1 MTALAPQST
10 PAASFRDPAGQLFR
24 FPGRIVRAVLPAGLP
39 DLNAFLASAAAR
51 KFAASGNLARTEVLS
66 VEQLT
71 EAIGAESAASLH
83 AAFPG
88 ATFLEHEPV
97 AFPSFPYEWPPEM
110 LHAAAT
116 LTLDLAE
123 ALLEENLGL
132 KDGTPYNVLFRGS
145 RPVFVDVLSVERRE
159 PGDATW
165 LPYAQFVRT
174 FLLPLAAAESLGL
187 PLDQSLLGR
196 RDGLEPED
204 VYHMCGVLRKLRSP
218 FLTLV
223 TLPTWLGARQDPDDH
238 SVYQKKL
245 HDDLE
250 KARYILR
257 ALFRGLRKS
266 LGKVAPRAGKR
277 STWSEYMAADNNYS
291 GEHFAAKQSFVESAL
306 KEFPPRRVLDV
317 GANTG
322 HFSALAARSGAS
334 VVAVDSDP
342 VVVGEIWRNAR
353 PQKNEK
359 SEKNEPLDILPL
371 VVNLARPTPPTGW
384 RNREC
389 PGFLERARGGF
400 DAVLL
405 LAVIHHMLVSERIPL
420 AEILALAAELS
431 TGIVVAEYVDPQDSM
446 FRRLTRGREHLH
458 SDLNQQVFES
468 ACRAHFEIVRS
479 QQLEG
484 THRRLYLLR
493 RSARA

>member
-1 MTALAPQST
+1 MTPPASASA

-24 FPGRIVRAVLPAGLP
+24 YPGRLVRAVLPDGLP
-39 DLNAFLASAAAR
+39 DLQAFLASAAAR
-51 KFAASGNLARTEVLS
+51 KFTDSGNLVRSQVVSPERLRDS
-66 VEQLT
+66 
-71 EAIGAESAASLH
+71 IGAESANSLR
-83 AAFPG
+83 AAFPA

-97 AFPSFPYEWPPEM
+97 EFPSFPYEWPPEM
-110 LHAAAT
+110 LHAAAA

-123 ALLEENLGL
+123 TLLEENLGL
-132 KDGTPYNVLFRGS
+132 KDGMPYNILFRGS
-145 RPVFVDVLSVERRE
+145 DPVFVDVLSVERRD
-159 PGDATW
+159 PRDATW

-174 FLLPLAAAESLGL
+174 FLLPLAAADRLGL
-187 PLDQSLLGR
+187 PLDQALLGR

-204 VYHMCGVLRKLRSP
+204 VYRLCGALRKLSSP

-245 HDDLE
+245 HDDPE

-257 ALFRGLRKS
+257 MLFRGLRKS
-266 LGKVAPRAGKR
+266 LAAIAPRAGKR
-277 STWSEYMAADNNYS
+277 SAWSEYMVADNNYTS
-291 GEHFAAKQSFVESAL
+291 EHFAAKQAFVEAAL
-306 KEFPPRRVLDV
+306 KEFQPRRVLDV

-334 VVAVDSDP
+334 VVAVDYDP
-342 VVVGEIWRNAR
+342 VVAGEIWRNAR
-353 PQKNEK
+353 
-359 SEKNEPLDILPL
+359 SEKLDILPL
-371 VVNLARPTPPTGW
+371 VVNLARPTPATGW

-405 LAVIHHMLVSERIPL
+405 LAVIHHMLVTERIPL
-420 AEILALAAELS
+420 DEILALAAELS
-431 TGIVVAEYVDPQDSM
+431 TGIVIAEYVDPQDSM

-458 SDLNQQVFES
+458 RDLDPQVFEA
-468 ACRAHFEIVRS
+468 ACRAQFDIVRW
-479 QQLEG
+479 QQIEG

-493 RSARA
+493 RSARV

>member
-1 MTALAPQST
+1 MSPLAPQSA

-24 FPGRIVRAVLPAGLP
+24 FPGRIVRAVLPAGAA

-51 KFAASGNLARTEVLS
+51 KFSTSGSLVGTEVLPA
-66 VEQLT
+66 ERLGET
-71 EAIGAESAASLH
+71 IGPEAQYLSAR
-83 AAFPG
+83 FPG
-88 ATFLEHEPV
+88 ATFLDHERV
-97 AFPSFPYEWPPEM
+97 EFPSFPYEWPPEM
-110 LHAAAT
+110 LHAAAS

-174 FLLPLAAAESLGL
+174 FLLPLAAAEKLGL

-204 VYHMCGVLRKLRSP
+204 VYRMCGALRKLRSP

-245 HDDLE
+245 HQDPE

-257 ALFRGLRKS
+257 SLLRGLRKS
-266 LGKVAPRAGKR
+266 LARVEPRAGKH

-291 GEHFAAKQSFVESAL
+291 GERFAAKQAFVEAAL
-306 KEFPPRRVLDV
+306 KEFQPRRILDV

-322 HFSALAARSGAS
+322 HFSALAARAGAS

-342 VVVGEIWRNAR
+342 VVAGEIWSNA
-353 PQKNEK
+353 K
-359 SEKNEPLDILPL
+359 SEKLDILPL

-400 DAVLL
+400 DAVFL
-405 LAVIHHMLVSERIPL
+405 LAVIHHMLVTERIPL

-431 TGIVVAEYVDPQDSM
+431 TNLVVAEYVDPQDSM
-446 FRRLTRGREHLH
+446 FRRLVRGREHLH
-458 SDLNQQVFES
+458 RDLNQQVFEN

>member
-1 MTALAPQST
+1 MISPASQS
-10 PAASFRDPAGQLFR
+10 AASFRDPAGQLFR
-24 FPGRIVRAVLPAGLP
+24 FPGHIVRAVLPDGLP

-51 KFAASGNLARTEVLS
+51 KFTASGNLVRTEVASPERLG
-66 VEQLT
+66 
-71 EAIGAESAASLH
+71 EAIGAESAQSLG
-83 AAFPG
+83 AAFPA
-88 ATFLEHEPV
+88 ATFLEHEPI

-110 LHAAAT
+110 LHAAAA

-145 RPVFVDVLSVERRE
+145 RPVFVDVISVERRE

-174 FLLPLAAAESLGL
+174 FLLPLAAADRLGL

-204 VYHMCGVLRKLRSP
+204 VYRMCGALRKLRAP

-245 HDDLE
+245 HDDPE

-257 ALFRGLRKS
+257 SLLRGLRKS
-266 LGKVAPRAGKR
+266 LAGVAPRAGKR
-277 STWSEYMAADNNYS
+277 SAWSEYMAADNNYS
-291 GEHFAAKQSFVESAL
+291 SEHFAAKQAFVESAL
-306 KEFPPRRVLDV
+306 QEFHPRRVLDV

-334 VVAVDSDP
+334 VVALDYDP
-342 VVVGEIWRNAR
+342 VCVGEIWRNAR
-353 PQKNEK
+353 
-359 SEKNEPLDILPL
+359 SENLDILPL

-405 LAVIHHMLVSERIPL
+405 LAVIHHMLVTERIPL
-420 AEILALAAELS
+420 AEVLALAAELS
-431 TGIVVAEYVDPQDSM
+431 TDLVIAEYVDPQDSM

-458 SDLNQQVFES
+458 RDLNPQVFEA
-468 ACRAHFEIVRS
+468 ACRVHFDIVRS
-479 QQLEG
+479 QQIEG

>member
-1 MTALAPQST
+1 MSPLASQGAS
-10 PAASFRDPAGQLFR
+10 AASFRDPAGQLFR
-24 FPGRIVRAVLPAGLP
+24 FPRRMVRAVLPEGTA
-39 DLNAFLASAAAR
+39 DLNAFVASAAAR
-51 KFAASGNLARTEVLS
+51 KFTESGNLVRTEILAP
-66 VEQLT
+66 EQLT
-71 EAIGAESAASLH
+71 NAVGVESAQSLRE
-83 AAFPG
+83 AFPG

-97 AFPSFPYEWPPEM
+97 EFPSFPYEWPPEM
-110 LHAAAT
+110 LHAAAA

-132 KDGTPYNVLFRGS
+132 KDATPYNVLFRGC
-145 RPVFVDVLSVERRE
+145 RPVFIDLLSVERRE
-159 PGDATW
+159 PRDSTW

-174 FLLPLAAAESLGL
+174 FLLPLAAARSFGL

-204 VYHMCGVLRKLRSP
+204 LYRLSGPLRRLMP
-218 FLTLV
+218 PLLTLV

-238 SVYQKKL
+238 RIYQKKL
-245 HDDLE
+245 RDDPE

-266 LGKVAPRAGKR
+266 LHKVAPRAGKR
-277 STWSEYMAADNNYS
+277 SAWSEYMAADHNYS
-291 GEHFAAKQSFVESAL
+291 SEHFAAKQAFVEAAL
-306 KEFPPRRVLDV
+306 QEFQPHRVLDV

-322 HFSALAARSGAS
+322 HFSALAARSGAR
-334 VVAVDSDP
+334 VVALDYDP
-342 VVVGEIWRNAR
+342 VCVGEIWRNAQR
-353 PQKNEK
+353 EK
-359 SEKNEPLDILPL
+359 LDVLPL

-405 LAVIHHMLVSERIPL
+405 LAVIHHLLVTERIPL
-420 AEILALAAELS
+420 DEILSLAAEL
-431 TGIVVAEYVDPQDSM
+431 TTNLVVAEYVDPQDSM

-458 SDLNQQVFES
+458 RDLTQQVFENS
-468 ACRAHFEIVRS
+468 CRVQFEILRS
-479 QQLEG
+479 QQIEG

-493 RSARA
+493 RSPRG

>member
-1 MTALAPQST
+1 MTPLASQSA

-24 FPGRIVRAVLPAGLP
+24 FPGRLVRAVLPEGTA
-39 DLNAFLASAAAR
+39 DLDAFLASAAAR
-51 KFAASGNLARTEVLS
+51 LFTQAGNLVRTEALS
-66 VEQLT
+66 AQRLP
-71 EAIGAESAASLH
+71 EAVGAQSATSLL

-88 ATFLEHEPV
+88 ATFLEHEAIP
-97 AFPSFPYEWPPEM
+97 FPSFPYEWPPEM

-145 RPVFVDVLSVERRE
+145 HPVFVDVLSVERRQ

-204 VYHMCGVLRKLRSP
+204 VYRMCGALRKLQSP

-223 TLPTWLGARQDPDDH
+223 TLPTWLGARQDPDDFRL
-238 SVYQKKL
+238 YQKKL
-245 HDDLE
+245 LDDPE

-257 ALFRGLRKS
+257 SLLRGLRKS
-266 LGKVAPRAGKR
+266 LARLAPRAGKR

-291 GEHFAAKQSFVESAL
+291 SQHFAAKQAFVEAAL
-306 KEFPPRRVLDV
+306 QEFQPRRVLDV

-322 HFSALAARSGAS
+322 HFSALAARAGSS

-342 VVVGEIWRNAR
+342 VVVGEIWRNACR
-353 PQKNEK
+353 EK
-359 SEKNEPLDILPL
+359 LDILPL
-371 VVNLARPTPPTGW
+371 VVNLARPTPSTGW

-389 PGFLERARGGF
+389 PGFLERARGF

-405 LAVIHHMLVSERIPL
+405 LAVIHHMLVTERIPL
-420 AEILALAAELS
+420 PEILALAAELS
-431 TGIVVAEYVDPQDSM
+431 TNLVVAEYVDPQDSM
-446 FRRLTRGREHLH
+446 FRRLVRGREHLH
-458 SDLNQQVFES
+458 QDLNPQVFED
-468 ACRAHFEIVRS
+468 ACRAHFDIVRW
-479 QQLEG
+479 QQIEG

>member
-1 MTALAPQST
+1 MSPLAPQSA

-24 FPGRIVRAVLPAGLP
+24 FPGRIVRAVLPQAAA
-39 DLNAFLASAAAR
+39 DLNLFLVSAAAR
-51 KFAASGNLARTEVLS
+51 KFADSGGLVRTEVLPA
-66 VEQLT
+66 ERLA
-71 EAIGAESAASLH
+71 EAIGAEHAPQLL

-88 ATFLEHEPV
+88 ATFLDHEPV
-97 AFPSFPYEWPPEM
+97 PFPSFPYEWPPEM
-110 LHAAAT
+110 LHAAAS

-123 ALLEENLGL
+123 ALLEEDLGL
-132 KDGTPYNVLFRGS
+132 KDGTPYNILFRGP

-174 FLLPLAAAESLGL
+174 FLLPLAAAERLGL
-187 PLDQSLLGR
+187 PLEQSLLGR

-204 VYHMCGVLRKLRSP
+204 VYRMCGALRKLRSP

-245 HDDLE
+245 LPDAE
-250 KARYILR
+250 KARYILSV
-257 ALFRGLRKS
+257 LLRGLRKS
-266 LGKVAPRAGKR
+266 LAKVAPRAGKR

-291 GEHFAAKQSFVESAL
+291 GEHFAAKQAFVEAAL
-306 KEFPPRRVLDV
+306 QESQPRRVLDV

-322 HFSALAARSGAS
+322 HFSALAARSGAG
-334 VVAVDSDP
+334 VVAIDYDP
-342 VVVGEIWRNAR
+342 VVVGAIWRNAR
-353 PQKNEK
+353 AEK
-359 SEKNEPLDILPL
+359 LDILPL

-400 DAVLL
+400 DAVLM
-405 LAVIHHMLVSERIPL
+405 LAVIHHMLVTERIPL
-420 AEILALAAELS
+420 AEVLALAAELS
-431 TGIVVAEYVDPQDSM
+431 TGIVIAEYVDPQDSM

-458 SDLNQQVFES
+458 RDLTPQVFEA

-479 QQLEG
+479 QQIEG

-493 RSARA
+493 RSAGA

>member
-1 MTALAPQST
+1 MSPITPQSVS
-10 PAASFRDPAGQLFR
+10 AASFRDPAGQLFR
-24 FPGRIVRAVLPAGLP
+24 FPGRIVRAVLPAGAA
-39 DLNAFLASAAAR
+39 DLNAFLTSSAAR
-51 KFAASGNLARTEVLS
+51 KFAESGHLVRTEVLS
-66 VEQLT
+66 AEQLT
-71 EAIGAESAASLH
+71 EVIGAAESQSLR
-83 AAFPG
+83 AGFPG
-88 ATFLEHEPV
+88 ATFLEHEQV
-97 AFPSFPYEWPPEM
+97 EFPSFPYEWPPEM
-110 LHAAAT
+110 LQAAAT
-116 LTLDLAE
+116 LTLDLAD

-132 KDGTPYNVLFRGS
+132 KDGTPYNVLFLGS
-145 RPVFVDVLSVERRE
+145 RPIFVDVLSVERRE

-174 FLLPLAAAESLGL
+174 FLLPLAAAERLGL

-204 VYHMCGVLRKLRSP
+204 VYRMCGALGKLRSP

-238 SVYQKKL
+238 SVYQKKRL
-245 HDDLE
+245 GDPE

-257 ALFRGLRKS
+257 SLLRGLRKS
-266 LGKVAPRAGKR
+266 LARIAPRAGKR

-291 GEHFAAKQSFVESAL
+291 GEHFAAKQAFVEAAL
-306 KEFPPRRVLDV
+306 KEFQPRRVLDV

-322 HFSALAARSGAS
+322 HFSALAARAGSS

-342 VVVGEIWRNAR
+342 VVAGEIWRNA
-353 PQKNEK
+353 Q
-359 SEKNEPLDILPL
+359 SEKLDILPL

-400 DAVLL
+400 DAVLM
-405 LAVIHHMLVSERIPL
+405 LAVIHHMLVTERIPL

-431 TGIVVAEYVDPQDSM
+431 TNLVVAEYVDPQDSM

-458 SDLNQQVFES
+458 SDLNQQVFEN

>member
-1 MTALAPQST
+1 MTPPASQSA

-24 FPGRIVRAVLPAGLP
+24 FPGHIVRAVLPEGAA
-39 DLNAFLASAAAR
+39 DLDAFLASAAAR
-51 KFAASGNLARTEVLS
+51 KFTESGHLVRTEALS
-66 VEQLT
+66 VGRLT
-71 EAIGAESAASLH
+71 EAVGAERAAPLL

-88 ATFLEHEPV
+88 ATFLEHETIP
-97 AFPSFPYEWPPEM
+97 FPSFPYEWPPEM
-110 LHAAAT
+110 LHAAAS

-132 KDGTPYNVLFRGS
+132 KDGTPYNVLFRGT
-145 RPVFVDVLSVERRE
+145 RPVFVDVLSVERRQ

-174 FLLPLAAAESLGL
+174 FLLPLAAAENLGL
-187 PLDQSLLGR
+187 PLDQSLVGR

-204 VYHMCGVLRKLRSP
+204 VYRMCGALRKLRSP

-238 SVYQKKL
+238 SLYQKKL
-245 HDDLE
+245 HDDPE

-257 ALFRGLRKS
+257 VLFRGLRKS
-266 LGKVAPRAGKR
+266 LAQVAPRAGKR
-277 STWSEYMAADNNYS
+277 SAWSEYMAADNNYS
-291 GEHFAAKQSFVESAL
+291 REHFAAKQAFVESAL
-306 KEFPPRRVLDV
+306 KEFQPRRVLDV

-342 VVVGEIWRNAR
+342 VVVGEIWRNASNE
-353 PQKNEK
+353 KNEK
-359 SEKNEPLDILPL
+359 LDILPL
-371 VVNLARPTPPTGW
+371 VVNLARPTPSTGW

-405 LAVIHHMLVSERIPL
+405 LAVIHHMLVTERIPL
-420 AEILALAAELS
+420 DEILALAAELS
-431 TGIVVAEYVDPQDSM
+431 TGIVIAEYVDPQDSM

-458 SDLNQQVFES
+458 SGINQQVFEN
-468 ACRAHFEIVRS
+468 ACRAHFDIVRS
-479 QQLEG
+479 QAIEG

>member
-1 MTALAPQST
+1 MSPLASPAA

-24 FPGRIVRAVLPAGLP
+24 FPGRIVRAVLPAGSA
-39 DLNAFLASAAAR
+39 DLDAFLASAAAR
-51 KFAASGNLARTEVLS
+51 SFTQAGSLVR
-66 VEQLT
+66 T
-71 EAIGAESAASLH
+71 EAISPQRLAEAVGAERAQPLL

-88 ATFLEHEPV
+88 ATFLEHETIP
-97 AFPSFPYEWPPEM
+97 FPSFPYEWPPEM
-110 LHAAAT
+110 LHAAAS

-123 ALLEENLGL
+123 SLLEENLGL
-132 KDGTPYNVLFRGS
+132 KDGTPYNVLFRGTQ
-145 RPVFVDVLSVERRE
+145 PVFVDVLSVERRE

-174 FLLPLAAAESLGL
+174 FLLPLAAAENLGL
-187 PLDQSLLGR
+187 PLDHSLLGR

-204 VYHMCGVLRKLRSP
+204 VYRMCGALRKLRSP

-223 TLPTWLGARQDPDDH
+223 TLPTWLGARQDPDDQ
-238 SVYQKKL
+238 SLYQKKL
-245 HDDLE
+245 HDDPE

-257 ALFRGLRKS
+257 SLFRGLRKS
-266 LGKVAPRAGKR
+266 LAKVAPRAGKR

-291 GEHFAAKQSFVESAL
+291 REHFAAKQAFVEAAL
-306 KEFPPRRVLDV
+306 QEFHPRRVLDV

-322 HFSALAARSGAS
+322 HFSARAARAGAS

-353 PQKNEK
+353 DEK
-359 SEKNEPLDILPL
+359 LDILPL
-371 VVNLARPTPPTGW
+371 VVNLARPTPSTGW

-405 LAVIHHMLVSERIPL
+405 LAVIHHMLVTERIPL
-420 AEILALAAELS
+420 PEILALAAELS
-431 TGIVVAEYVDPQDSM
+431 SGIVIAEYVDPQDSM

-458 SDLNQQVFES
+458 SDLTPQVFED
-468 ACRAHFEIVRS
+468 ACRAHFDIVRS

>member
-1 MTALAPQST
+1 MTPSASQSA

-24 FPGRIVRAVLPAGLP
+24 FPGRIVRAVLPEGAA
-39 DLNAFLASAAAR
+39 DLSAFLASAAAR
-51 KFAASGNLARTEVLS
+51 KFTASGNLVRTEVVSPERLS
-66 VEQLT
+66 D
-71 EAIGAESAASLH
+71 AIGAEGAQSLR
-83 AAFPG
+83 AAFPA
-88 ATFLEHEPV
+88 ATFLEHEPLE
-97 AFPSFPYEWPPEM
+97 FPSYPYEWPPEM
-110 LHAAAT
+110 LHAAAS
-116 LTLDLAE
+116 LTLDLAG

-132 KDGTPYNVLFRGS
+132 KDGTPYNILFRGS

-204 VYHMCGVLRKLRSP
+204 VYRMCGALRKLRSP
-218 FLTLV
+218 FLALV

-245 HDDLE
+245 LPDPE
-250 KARYILR
+250 KARYILSS
-257 ALFRGLRKS
+257 LFRGLRKS
-266 LGKVAPRAGKR
+266 LAKLAPRAGKR

-291 GEHFAAKQSFVESAL
+291 REHFAAKQAFVESAL
-306 KEFPPRRVLDV
+306 QEFQPRQVLDV

-322 HFSALAARSGAS
+322 HFSALAARAGAS
-334 VVAVDSDP
+334 VVAIDSDP

-353 PQKNEK
+353 NEKNEK
-359 SEKNEPLDILPL
+359 LDILPL

-405 LAVIHHMLVSERIPL
+405 LAVIHHMLVTERIPL

-431 TGIVVAEYVDPQDSM
+431 TNLVVAEYVDPQDSM

-458 SDLNQQVFES
+458 QDLNQQVFEN

-484 THRRLYLLR
+484 THRRFYLLR

>member
-1 MTALAPQST
+1 MTPLASQSA

-24 FPGRIVRAVLPAGLP
+24 FPGHIVRAVLPEGSA
-39 DLNAFLASAAAR
+39 DLDAFLASAAAR
-51 KFAASGNLARTEVLS
+51 KFTQAGNLVRTEALS
-66 VEQLT
+66 TGRLT
-71 EAIGAESAASLH
+71 EAVGAESAAPLLV
-83 AAFPG
+83 AFPG
-88 ATFLEHEPV
+88 ATFLEHEAIP
-97 AFPSFPYEWPPEM
+97 FPSFPYEWPPEM
-110 LHAAAT
+110 LHAAAS

-132 KDGTPYNVLFRGS
+132 KDGTPYNVLYRGT

-159 PGDATW
+159 PGDAIW
-165 LPYAQFVRT
+165 LPSAQFVRT
-174 FLLPLAAAESLGL
+174 FLLPLAAAENLGL

-204 VYHMCGVLRKLRSP
+204 VYRMCGALRILQSP

-223 TLPTWLGARQDPDDH
+223 TLPTWLGARQDPDDQ
-238 SVYQKKL
+238 SLYQKKL
-245 HDDLE
+245 HDDPE

-257 ALFRGLRKS
+257 SHLRGLRRS
-266 LGKVAPRAGKR
+266 LAKVAPRAGKR

-291 GEHFAAKQSFVESAL
+291 SEHFAAKQTFVEAAL
-306 KEFPPRRVLDV
+306 REFQPRRVLDV

-342 VVVGEIWRNAR
+342 VVVGEIWRNAGA
-353 PQKNEK
+353 ET
-359 SEKNEPLDILPL
+359 LDILPL
-371 VVNLARPTPPTGW
+371 VVNLARPTPSTGW

-400 DAVLL
+400 DAVLM
-405 LAVIHHMLVSERIPL
+405 LAVIHHMLVTERIPL
-420 AEILALAAELS
+420 AEILALAADLS
-431 TGIVVAEYVDPQDSM
+431 TGIVIAEYVDPQDSM

-458 SDLNQQVFES
+458 RDLNQQGFET
-468 ACRAHFEIVRS
+468 ACRVHFDIVRS
-479 QQLEG
+479 QQIEG

>member
-1 MTALAPQST
+1 MTPPASPS
-10 PAASFRDPAGQLFR
+10 AASFRDPAGQLFR
-24 FPGRIVRAVLPAGLP
+24 FPGHIVRAVLPAGVA

-51 KFAASGNLARTEVLS
+51 KFTESGSLVRTEVLS
-66 VEQLT
+66 PERLSQ
-71 EAIGAESAASLH
+71 AIGAESAKSLG
-83 AAFPG
+83 ADFPG
-88 ATFLEHEPV
+88 ATFLEHERV
-97 AFPSFPYEWPPEM
+97 EFPSFPYEWPAEM

-132 KDGTPYNVLFRGS
+132 KDGTPYNVLYRGPQ
-145 RPVFVDVLSVERRE
+145 PVFVDVISVERRE

-165 LPYAQFVRT
+165 LSYAQFVRT

-187 PLDQSLLGR
+187 PLDQALLGR

-204 VYHMCGVLRKLRSP
+204 VYRMCGALRKLRSP

-238 SVYQKKL
+238 SVYKKKL
-245 HDDLE
+245 HEDPE

-257 ALFRGLRKS
+257 VLFRGLRKS
-266 LGKVAPRAGKR
+266 LAQVTPRAGKR

-291 GEHFAAKQSFVESAL
+291 SEHFTAKQAFVDGAL
-306 KEFPPRRVLDV
+306 KEFQPRCVLDV

-322 HFSALAARSGAS
+322 HFSALAARNGAS

-353 PQKNEK
+353 GEK
-359 SEKNEPLDILPL
+359 LDILPL
-371 VVNLARPTPPTGW
+371 VVNLARPTPATGW

-405 LAVIHHMLVSERIPL
+405 LAVIHHMLVTERIPL

-458 SDLNQQVFES
+458 SDLNQQVFEN

-479 QQLEG
+479 QQIEG

>member
-1 MTALAPQST
+1 MTAPTPQSA

-24 FPGRIVRAVLPAGLP
+24 FPGRIVRAVLREGAA
-39 DLNAFLASAAAR
+39 DLDAFLTSRAA
-51 KFAASGNLARTEVLS
+51 KTLTASGNLVRTEA
-66 VEQLT
+66 LT
-71 EAIGAESAASLH
+71 TERLTQALGAESAAPLL

-88 ATFLEHEPV
+88 AIFLEHEPV
-97 AFPSFPYEWPPEM
+97 PFPSFPYEWPPEM

-116 LTLDLAE
+116 LTLDLAD

-132 KDGTPYNVLFRGS
+132 KDATPYNVLFRGS
-145 RPVFVDVLSVERRE
+145 RPVFIDVLSVERRE

-174 FLLPLAAAESLGL
+174 FLLPLAAAERLGL

-204 VYHMCGVLRKLRSP
+204 VYRMCGALRKLRSP

-238 SVYQKKL
+238 SIYQKKL
-245 HDDLE
+245 FADPE

-257 ALFRGLRKS
+257 SLFGSLRKS
-266 LGKVAPRAGKR
+266 LKKVAPREGKR
-277 STWSEYMAADNNYS
+277 SAWSEYMAADNKYS
-291 GEHFAAKQSFVESAL
+291 SEHFAAKQAFVEAAL
-306 KEFPPRRVLDV
+306 QEFQSRRVLDV

-322 HFSALAARSGAS
+322 HFSALAARAGAS

-342 VVVGEIWRNAR
+342 VVVGEIWRNAH
-353 PQKNEK
+353 
-359 SEKNEPLDILPL
+359 SEKLDILPL
-371 VVNLARPTPPTGW
+371 VVNLARPTPATGW

-389 PGFLERARGGF
+389 LGFLERARGGF
-400 DAVLL
+400 DAVLM

-431 TGIVVAEYVDPQDSM
+431 TNLVVAEYVDPRDSM

-458 SDLNQQVFES
+458 RDLNQQVFEN

>member
-1 MTALAPQST
+1 MTPLASQSA

-24 FPGRIVRAVLPAGLP
+24 FPGRIVRAVRPEGAA
-39 DLNAFLASAAAR
+39 DLDAFLASAAAR
-51 KFAASGNLARTEVLS
+51 KFTQAGHLVRTETLS
-66 VEQLT
+66 AQRLT
-71 EAIGAESAASLH
+71 EAVGAESAMPLL

-88 ATFLEHEPV
+88 ATFLDHEAIP
-97 AFPSFPYEWPPEM
+97 FPSFPYEWPPEM
-110 LHAAAT
+110 LHAAAS

-123 ALLEENLGL
+123 SLLEENLGL
-132 KDGTPYNVLFRGS
+132 KDGTPYNVLFRGTRS
-145 RPVFVDVLSVERRE
+145 VFVDVLSVERRE

-204 VYHMCGVLRKLRSP
+204 VYRMCGALRKLQSP

-223 TLPTWLGARQDPDDH
+223 TLPTWLGARQDPDDQ
-238 SVYQKKL
+238 SLYQKKL
-245 HDDLE
+245 HDDPE

-257 ALFRGLRKS
+257 SLLRGLRKS
-266 LGKVAPRAGKR
+266 LAKLAPRAGKR

-291 GEHFAAKQSFVESAL
+291 SEHFAAKQAFVEAAL
-306 KEFPPRRVLDV
+306 QEFRSRRVLDV

-322 HFSALAARSGAS
+322 HFSALAARAGAS

-342 VVVGEIWRNAR
+342 VVVGEIWRNAGA
-353 PQKNEK
+353 EK
-359 SEKNEPLDILPL
+359 LDILPL
-371 VVNLARPTPPTGW
+371 VVNLARPTPSTGW

-389 PGFLERARGGF
+389 PGFLDRARGGF
-400 DAVLL
+400 DAVLM
-405 LAVIHHMLVSERIPL
+405 LAVIHHMLVTERIPL

-431 TGIVVAEYVDPQDSM
+431 TGIVIAEYVDPQDSM

-458 SDLNQQVFES
+458 RDLNQQVFEN
-468 ACRAHFEIVRS
+468 ACRARFDIVRS
-479 QQLEG
+479 QQIEG

>member
-1 MTALAPQST
+1 MSPLAPPSG

-24 FPGRIVRAVLPAGLP
+24 FPGRIVRAVLLEGLP
-39 DLNAFLASAAAR
+39 DLDAFLASAAAR
-51 KFAASGNLARTEVLS
+51 KFAASGNLVRTEVLS
-66 VEQLT
+66 AEQLT
-71 EAIGAESAASLH
+71 EAIGAESAASLR

-88 ATFLEHEPV
+88 ATFLEHELV

-110 LHAAAT
+110 LHAAAS

-123 ALLEENLGL
+123 GLLEENMGL

-145 RPVFVDVLSVERRE
+145 HPVFVDVLSVERRE

-174 FLLPLAAAESLGL
+174 FLLPLAAAESLSL

-204 VYHMCGVLRKLRSP
+204 VYRMCGALRKLRSP

-245 HDDLE
+245 HDDPE
-250 KARYILR
+250 KARYILH

-266 LGKVAPRAGKR
+266 LAKVEPRAGKR

-291 GEHFAAKQSFVESAL
+291 GEHFAAKQAFVEAAL
-306 KEFPPRRVLDV
+306 KELQPRKVLDV

-322 HFSALAARSGAS
+322 HFSALAARLGAS

-342 VVVGEIWRNAR
+342 VVVGEIWRHAH
-353 PQKNEK
+353 NEK
-359 SEKNEPLDILPL
+359 LDILPL

-400 DAVLL
+400 DAVLM

-420 AEILALAAELS
+420 PEILSLAAELS
-431 TGIVVAEYVDPQDSM
+431 TGIVIAEYVDPQDSM

-493 RSARA
+493 RSAHA

>member
-1 MTALAPQST
+1 MSPLPSQSA

-24 FPGRIVRAVLPAGLP
+24 FPGRIVRAVLPEGAA

-51 KFAASGNLARTEVLS
+51 RFTESGSLVPTEVLS
-66 VEQLT
+66 PERLT
-71 EAIGAESAASLH
+71 QAVGAESAKSLRE
-83 AAFPG
+83 AFPS
-88 ATFLEHEPV
+88 ATFLEHEAIP
-97 AFPSFPYEWPPEM
+97 FPSFPYEWPPEM
-110 LHAAAT
+110 LHSAAA

-123 ALLEENLGL
+123 ALREENLGL

-145 RPVFVDVLSVERRE
+145 RPIFVDVISVERRE

-174 FLLPLAAAESLGL
+174 FLLPLAAAGSFGL

-196 RDGLEPED
+196 RDGLKPED
-204 VYHMCGVLRKLRSP
+204 LYRLSGPLRRLMP
-218 FLTLV
+218 PLLTLV

-238 SVYQKKL
+238 RIYQKKL
-245 HDDLE
+245 HDDPE

-266 LGKVAPRAGKR
+266 LRKVAPRPGKR
-277 STWSEYMAADNNYS
+277 SAWSEYMAADNNYS
-291 GEHFAAKQSFVESAL
+291 SQHFAAKQAFVEAAL
-306 KEFPPRRVLDV
+306 KEFQPRRVLDV

-322 HFSALAARSGAS
+322 HFSALSARAGAR

-342 VVVGEIWRNAR
+342 VVAGEIWRKA
-353 PQKNEK
+353 QWEK
-359 SEKNEPLDILPL
+359 LDVLPL
-371 VVNLARPTPPTGW
+371 VVNLARPTPATGW

-389 PGFLERARGGF
+389 PAFLDRARGGF

-420 AEILALAAELS
+420 PEILSLAAELS
-431 TGIVVAEYVDPQDSM
+431 TNIVVAEYVDPQDSM
-446 FRRLTRGREHLH
+446 FRRLVRGREHLH
-458 SDLNQQVFES
+458 RDLAQQVFED

-479 QQLEG
+479 QQIEG

>member
-1 MTALAPQST
+1 MSPLVPQSA

-24 FPGRIVRAVLPAGLP
+24 FPGHIVRAVLPEGAA

-51 KFAASGNLARTEVLS
+51 KFAESGNLVRTEVLS
-66 VEQLT
+66 AEQLT
-71 EAIGAESAASLH
+71 EAIGAVESQSLR
-83 AAFPG
+83 AGFPG
-88 ATFLEHEPV
+88 ATFLEHERVP
-97 AFPSFPYEWPPEM
+97 FPSFPYEWPPEM
-110 LHAAAT
+110 LHAAAA

-123 ALLEENLGL
+123 ALLEESLGL
-132 KDGTPYNVLFRGS
+132 KDGTPYNVLFLGS

-174 FLLPLAAAESLGL
+174 FLLPVAAAERLGL

-204 VYHMCGVLRKLRSP
+204 VYRMCGALRKLRSP

-238 SVYQKKL
+238 SVYQKRL
-245 HDDLE
+245 LADTE

-257 ALFRGLRKS
+257 SLLRGLRKS
-266 LGKVAPRAGKR
+266 LARVAPRAGKH

-291 GEHFAAKQSFVESAL
+291 REHFAAKQAFVDAAL
-306 KEFPPRRVLDV
+306 KEFQPRRVLDV

-342 VVVGEIWRNAR
+342 VVAGEIWRNAHNE
-353 PQKNEK
+353 KNEK
-359 SEKNEPLDILPL
+359 LDILPL

-384 RNREC
+384 RTREC

-400 DAVLL
+400 DAVLM
-405 LAVIHHMLVSERIPL
+405 LAVIHHMLVTERIPL

-431 TGIVVAEYVDPQDSM
+431 TNLVVAEYVDPQDSM

-458 SDLNQQVFES
+458 RDLNQQVFEN

-493 RSARA
+493 RSVRA

>member
-1 MTALAPQST
+1 MSPPASASA

-24 FPGRIVRAVLPAGLP
+24 FSGRIVRAVLPQGAA
-39 DLNAFLASAAAR
+39 DLDAFLASAAAR
-51 KFAASGNLARTEVLS
+51 KFAESGRLVGTESLSAEGLA
-66 VEQLT
+66 Q
-71 EAIGAESAASLH
+71 AIGATESQTLL

-88 ATFLEHEPV
+88 AIFLDHERVP
-97 AFPSFPYEWPPEM
+97 FPSFPYEWPPEM
-110 LHAAAT
+110 LHAAAS

-123 ALLEENLGL
+123 ALLRENLGL

-174 FLLPLAAAESLGL
+174 FLLPLAAAENLGL
-187 PLDQSLLGR
+187 PLDQALLGR

-204 VYHMCGVLRKLRSP
+204 VYRMCGALRRLRPP
-218 FLTLV
+218 FLTLA

-245 HDDLE
+245 HEDPE
-250 KARYILR
+250 KARYILGL
-257 ALFRGLRKS
+257 LFRGLRKS
-266 LGKVAPRAGKR
+266 LAKVAPREGKR
-277 STWSEYMAADNNYS
+277 SAWSEYMAADNNYS
-291 GEHFAAKQSFVESAL
+291 SEHFAAKQSFVEAAL
-306 KEFPPRRVLDV
+306 KEFQPRRVLDV

-353 PQKNEK
+353 GEN
-359 SEKNEPLDILPL
+359 LDILPL
-371 VVNLARPTPPTGW
+371 VVNLARPTPATGW

-389 PGFLERARGGF
+389 QGFLERARGGF

-405 LAVIHHMLVSERIPL
+405 LAVIHHMLVTERIPL
-420 AEILALAAELS
+420 DEVLALAAELS
-431 TGIVVAEYVDPQDSM
+431 TGIVIAEYVDPQDSM
-446 FRRLTRGREHLH
+446 FRRLTRGRQHLH
-458 SDLNQQVFES
+458 SDLDQPAFEN
-468 ACRAHFEIVRS
+468 ACRAHFEIARS
-479 QQLEG
+479 QQIEG

-493 RSARA
+493 RSA

>member
-1 MTALAPQST
+1 M
-10 PAASFRDPAGQLFR
+10 AAG
-24 FPGRIVRAVLPAGLP
+24 
-39 DLNAFLASAAAR
+39 
-51 KFAASGNLARTEVLS
+51 
-66 VEQLT
+66 
-71 EAIGAESAASLH
+71 H
-83 AAFPG
+83 
-88 ATFLEHEPV
+88 
-97 AFPSFPYEWPPEM
+97 
-110 LHAAAT
+110 

-123 ALLEENLGL
+123 SLLNEGMGL
-132 KDGTPYNVLFRGS
+132 KDASPYNILFSG
-145 RPVFVDVLSVERRE
+145 PKAVFVDVLSFEKR
-159 PGDATW
+159 DARDPVW

-174 FLLPLAAAESLGL
+174 FLLPLAAAENLGL

-204 VYHMCGVLRKLRSP
+204 VYRMCGALRKLRPP

-223 TLPTWLGARQDPDDH
+223 TLPTWLGARQHPDDH
-238 SVYQKKL
+238 SLYQKKL
-245 HDDLE
+245 HDDPE

-257 ALFRGLRKS
+257 SLLRGLRKS
-266 LGKVAPRAGKR
+266 LAKVAPRAGKR

-291 GEHFAAKQSFVESAL
+291 REHFAAKQAFVEAAL
-306 KEFPPRRVLDV
+306 REFQPRRVLDV

-322 HFSALAARSGAS
+322 HFSALAARAGAS

-342 VVVGEIWRNAR
+342 VVVGEIWRNAS
-353 PQKNEK
+353 
-359 SEKNEPLDILPL
+359 SEKLDILPL
-371 VVNLARPTPPTGW
+371 VVNLARPTPSTGW

-389 PGFLERARGGF
+389 PGFLERARGSF

-405 LAVIHHMLVSERIPL
+405 LAVIHHMLVTERIPL
-420 AEILALAAELS
+420 PEILALAAELS
-431 TGIVVAEYVDPQDSM
+431 TGIVIAEYVDPQDTM

-458 SDLNQQVFES
+458 SGLTSQLFED
-468 ACRAHFEIVRS
+468 ACRVHFDIVRS

>member
-1 MTALAPQST
+1 MIPPASQS
-10 PAASFRDPAGQLFR
+10 AASFRDPAGQLFR
-24 FPGRIVRAVLPAGLP
+24 FPGHIVRAVLPDGLP

-51 KFAASGNLARTEVLS
+51 KFTASGNLVRTEVLS
-66 VEQLT
+66 PEQLGD
-71 EAIGAESAASLH
+71 AIGAGNAQSLG
-83 AAFPG
+83 AAFPA
-88 ATFLEHEPV
+88 ATFLEHESI

-110 LHAAAT
+110 LHAAAS

-123 ALLEENLGL
+123 SLLEENLGL

-145 RPVFVDVLSVERRE
+145 RPVFVDVISAERRE

-174 FLLPLAAAESLGL
+174 FLLPLAVADRLGL

-204 VYHMCGVLRKLRSP
+204 VYRMCGALRKLQSP

-245 HDDLE
+245 HDDPE

-257 ALFRGLRKS
+257 SLLDGLRKS
-266 LGKVAPRAGKR
+266 LAKVEPRAGKR
-277 STWSEYMAADNNYS
+277 SAWSEYMAADNNYS
-291 GEHFAAKQSFVESAL
+291 SEHFAAKQAFVESAL
-306 KEFPPRRVLDV
+306 KEFQPRRVLDV

-334 VVAVDSDP
+334 VVALDYDP
-342 VVVGEIWRNAR
+342 VCVGEIWRNAAA
-353 PQKNEK
+353 EK
-359 SEKNEPLDILPL
+359 LDILPL
-371 VVNLARPTPPTGW
+371 VVHLARPTPATGW

-405 LAVIHHMLVSERIPL
+405 LAVIHHMLVTERIPL

-431 TGIVVAEYVDPQDSM
+431 TGIVIAEYVDPQDSM

-458 SDLNQQVFES
+458 RDLNPQVFEA
-468 ACRAHFEIVRS
+468 ACRVHFDIVRS
-479 QQLEG
+479 QQIEG